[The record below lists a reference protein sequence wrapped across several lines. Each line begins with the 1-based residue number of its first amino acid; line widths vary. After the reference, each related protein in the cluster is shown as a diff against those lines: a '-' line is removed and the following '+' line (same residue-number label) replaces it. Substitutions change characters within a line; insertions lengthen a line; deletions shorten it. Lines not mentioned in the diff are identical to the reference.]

1 MIHLLY
7 VVGGEERHMNFI
19 DRNTEWPPYQK
30 AIIAEID
37 LNGNRARR
45 LVEYISPPEVYT
57 SENSDILFK
66 SGTLKNNRF
75 YVCTKTEV
83 LIYSFPEFEKVG
95 YITLPCFND
104 LHHVFPTDNGTLIVV
119 VTGLDLV
126 IEMTEKG
133 EILRE
138 WNVLGEPSWQRF
150 SKSID
155 YRKILTTKPH
165 QSHPNYAFQ
174 LENELWVTRFEQ
186 RDAIC
191 LTDPT
196 LCINIGIEK
205 PHDGISYNKNIY
217 FTTVDGHVVIA
228 NKAIEGY

>member
-1 MIHLLY
+1 MLHRLY
-7 VVGGEERHMNFI
+7 VVGGEERQMNFL
-19 DRNTEWPPYQK
+19 DRKTEWPPYHK
-30 AIIAEID
+30 AIIVEVD
-37 LNGNRARR
+37 LNAKRARR
-45 LVEYISPPEVYT
+45 VVEYMSPPEVCA
-57 SENSDILFK
+57 SNEIPDVLFK
-66 SGTLKNNRF
+66 SGTLKGNRF

-83 LIYSFPEFEKVG
+83 LIYNFPEFEKVG

-104 LHHVFPTDNGTLIVV
+104 LHHVCPTDKDTLLVV

-138 WNVLGEPSWQRF
+138 WNVLGEPPWQRF

-155 YRKILTTKPH
+155 YRKVLTTKPH

-174 LENELWVTRFEQ
+174 LGNELWVTRFEQ

-196 LCINIGIEK
+196 LCMNIGIEK
-205 PHDGISYNKNIY
+205 PHDGIPYNNHIY
-217 FTTVDGHVVIA
+217 
-228 NKAIEGY
+228 